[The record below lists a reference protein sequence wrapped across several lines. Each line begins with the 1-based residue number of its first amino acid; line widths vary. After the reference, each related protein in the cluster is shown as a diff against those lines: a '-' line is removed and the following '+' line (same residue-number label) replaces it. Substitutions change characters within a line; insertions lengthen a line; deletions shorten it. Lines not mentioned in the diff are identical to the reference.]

1 MLGTSSRA
9 IPSLIQPLMTTA
21 MTRFIPT
28 TTHALAVACCLATSF
43 GADSK
48 TVKKEPEKKDAVKSA
63 APAEADKKEGHQ
75 PIPIAKIKHPKAVDF
90 EKEILPILRAKCLAC
105 HNETTAEEKLV
116 LETPKDILK
125 GGDSGPAAKARK
137 SAASLLIQLGAQQ
150 KKPYMP
156 PPKNK
161 VGAKDLTPE
170 ELGLIA
176 QWIDEGA
183 KGEVKGAGPIVW
195 QPLPPGLNPIY
206 AVALTQDGQFAAAGR
221 ADQIF
226 IYHVPSSNAV
236 TRLVDPA
243 MAKIPGKGAVAHRDM
258 VHSLAF
264 NPDGTL
270 LASGDYR
277 QVKLWKR
284 PATAQKAKLP
294 GGAEKS
300 FAVTAASPD
309 GQWLAAAG
317 DDNSIKIWNLA
328 TGKSTKTLSKHSAP
342 VTGLKFTPDSAR
354 LISGS
359 TDKSVRV
366 WTVADGALFAEAE
379 LPAEVNAVTWAADA
393 KQVAAGCADN
403 LIRVLKLPDA
413 AGGKLDAVKELKG
426 HTKSVTSL
434 DTVTTN
440 GVQLLSGSADG
451 NVTHWDLEKGTA
463 IRSMAHGSAVTSVA
477 ARPDG
482 KFFASAAGTNVAAK
496 LWNAADGKLVAD
508 LKGDRYAQETQATR
522 ETDAAFAVTE
532 VTFRK
537 AAQKS
542 AEDAQKQRDDAA
554 KKTGDEKDALAKTLP
569 EKKKAVDEA
578 KAKQEPVEK
587 ELEPLKAA
595 ETKAKDA
602 KDSNDKII
610 GGADAGTKAAT
621 NKVAMAKAGFDK
633 LAADKKSKAK
643 DKETAAKALAD
654 AEKAVAELTAKIKA
668 ANESKTNLDKAFADA
683 AAAAKTVN
691 DKLAPLTKAFT
702 DAIAEVKKYTTAE
715 ENLALAQAQAKKAA
729 GVTAAAKADVAKAEE
744 TQKKADADSAAA
756 KKAATDAEK
765 PVRIVA
771 FSPDNRTL
779 ATAGDDGMVR
789 TWSAETGAPFEV
801 FRGHTGA
808 VASLAFTS
816 AATLASGSTDK
827 SAVVWDL
834 NPPWTLER
842 VIGTGEPGSPLSGR
856 VNALDFSPDGKLL
869 ATGSGDPSRS
879 GQLKIWNV
887 ADGTLAHD
895 LKNAHSDT
903 VQGVDFSPDGT
914 RLVSGAA
921 DKFVKVWDLAE
932 GKLVKSFEGHTH
944 QVLGVSFRREGRT
957 VASASADN
965 NIKVWSLDTGEGK
978 RTIAGATKEV
988 TSLCYVGASDQFV
1001 ATSGDNLVRLVAEGG
1016 NTVRSFPGS
1025 TDFVYSAAVKPDGR
1039 LVIAGGQDSVLRM
1052 WNGASGAL
1060 LAAFSPPVADPI
1072 SKPPPPK
1079 VEPETKKKKK

>member
-1 MLGTSSRA
+1 MSWVSTSIA
-9 IPSLIQPLMTTA
+9 ADAKPTA
-21 MTRFIPT
+21 
-28 TTHALAVACCLATSF
+28 
-43 GADSK
+43 
-48 TVKKEPEKKDAVKSA
+48 KKEPEKKKPAKD
-63 APAEADKKEGHQ
+63 APAEAAKSEGHQ
-75 PIPIAKIKHPKAVDF
+75 PIPIAKIKHPKPVDF
-90 EKEILPILRAKCLAC
+90 EREILPILRAKCIAC

-137 SAASLLIQLGAQQ
+137 SASSLLIQLASQQ

-161 VGAKDLTPE
+161 VGAKDLTPD

-195 QPLPPGLNPIY
+195 QALPPGLNPIY
-206 AVALTQDGQFAAAGR
+206 AVALTPDGQFAAAGR
-221 ADQIF
+221 ADQVF
-226 IYHVPSSNAV
+226 IYHVPSSNVV

-243 MAKIPGKGAVAHRDM
+243 MAKVPGKGAVAHRDM

-264 NPDGTL
+264 NPDGSL

-284 PATAQKAKLP
+284 PANVQKAKLP

-300 FAVTAASPD
+300 FAVTATSAD

-317 DDNSIKIWNLA
+317 DDNSIRIWNLA
-328 TGKSTKTLSKHSAP
+328 TGKSTKSLAKHSAP
-342 VTGLKFTPDSAR
+342 VTSLKFTPDSAK

-366 WTVADGALFAEAE
+366 WNVADGALAAEAE

-393 KQVAAGCADN
+393 KQLAAGCADN
-403 LIRVLKLPDA
+403 IIRVLKLPDA
-413 AGGKLDAVKELKG
+413 AGGKLEAVKELKG
-426 HTKSVTSL
+426 HTKAVTTL

-477 ARPDG
+477 VRPDG
-482 KFFASAAGTNVAAK
+482 KLFASAAGTNTVAK

-508 LKGDRYAQETQATR
+508 LKGDRYAQEAQVAR
-522 ETDAAFAVTE
+522 ESDAAFAATE
-532 VTFRK
+532 VTYRK
-537 AAQKS
+537 ASQKT
-542 AEDAQKQRDDAA
+542 AEDNQKARDDTA
-554 KKTGDEKDALAKTLP
+554 KKANEEKEALAKTLP
-569 EKKKAVDEA
+569 DKKKAMDEA
-578 KAKQEPVEK
+578 RAKKEPVEK

-602 KDSNDKII
+602 KEANDKII
-610 GGADAGTKAAT
+610 AISDADTKSAT
-621 NKVAMAKAGFDK
+621 NKVALAKAELDK
-633 LAADKKSKAK
+633 ISADKKSKPK
-643 DKETAAKALAD
+643 DKDAAAKALAD
-654 AEKAVAELTAKIKA
+654 TEKALAELTAKIKA
-668 ANESKTNLDKAFADA
+668 ANESKTNLDKVFTDA
-683 AAAAKTVN
+683 AAAAKTVS

-702 DAIAEVKKYTTAE
+702 DATAEVKKYTTAE
-715 ENLALAQAQAKKAA
+715 ENLALAQGQAKKAA
-729 GVTAAAKADVAKAEE
+729 DATAAAKAEVAKAEE
-744 TQKKADADSAAA
+744 VQKKSDADSAAA
-756 KKAATDAEK
+756 KKAASDAER
-765 PVRIVA
+765 PIRLVA

-779 ATAGDDGMVR
+779 ATAGDDGLVR
-789 TWSAETGAPFEV
+789 TWSAETGAAFEV
-801 FRGHTGA
+801 FKGHGA
-808 VASLAFTS
+808 AVTSLAFPT
-816 AATLASGSTDK
+816 ATTLASGSADK
-827 SAVVWDL
+827 SAIVWDL
-834 NPPWTLER
+834 NPAWALER
-842 VIGTGEPGSPLSGR
+842 VIGTGESGSPLSGR

-887 ADGTLAHD
+887 ADGTLAQD
-895 LKNAHSDT
+895 IKNAHSDT
-903 VQGVDFSPDGT
+903 VLGVDFSPDGKL
-914 RLVSGAA
+914 LVSGAA
-921 DKFVKVWDLAE
+921 DKFVKVWNPAE

-944 QVLGVSFRREGRT
+944 QVLGVGFRREGRT
-957 VASASADN
+957 VASAGADN
-965 NIKVWSLDTGEGK
+965 NIKVWSLETGEGK

-988 TSLCYVGASDQFV
+988 TSLCYVGATDQFV

-1016 NTVRSFPGS
+1016 NTVRSFPGP

-1039 LVIAGGQDSVLRM
+1039 VVIAGGQDSVLRV
-1052 WNGASGAL
+1052 WNGASGAIT
-1060 LAAFSPPVADPI
+1060 AAFAPPDGTAI
-1072 SKPPPPK
+1072 SQPPPPLK
-1079 VEPETKKKKK
+1079 VDTGKKKKK